1 MDKTSACVY
10 RLLEDGIHEHI
21 FMEAS
26 CSAVDVFFANAINVL
41 MKDPNDSAPALIDMS
56 VGLPP
61 VNYML
66 IGARDLARQLPERPN
81 VPIALIVENHSLLQ
95 VLAIF
100 MRSITVLR
108 IYKPSER
115 DRALDWLRASM
126 ETSSKR

>member
-26 CSAVDVFFANAINVL
+26 CRAVDVFFANAINVL

-115 DRALDWLRASM
+115 DQALAWLRASM